1 MKKTMATETKLNKR
15 SFLSTVVLCA
25 MALLLCS
32 SFTFSWLTSKIDYLN
47 TVIRMGEFG
56 ATVNVYYED
65 GSLLTTGTTQGDDVA
80 VDNAISGDTNWSAGT
95 VGYRFIEVNNTGTI
109 NLNSYLSL
117 GFNCVNFSGT
127 TNQVTDSFFVRV
139 TDITSSVKSFTAS
152 GNKLSGYI
160 EKFKP
165 DTASGIQKTGK
176 SFTESTDTKKL
187 GVTVGGGKSY
197 YLFEYCCYDL
207 SPLLFS
213 EDSTISIDAK
223 IRVQQTN
230 APAVKSDKGLITASG
245 DENSKDDATP
255 VKNTT
260 VVPSSEVNTVPQ
272 PTEPIKSD
280 TEVEPTLPD
289 NTVVETTTVEPTT
302 SSNDKPTSTE
312 NKSKEEWEVRT
323 LEGGKACEIIS
334 YNSSKKI
341 VEVPTKIGNAVVVA
355 IGSSV
360 FSGTN
365 VEKVTIPATVSNLD
379 ANALNVKTIR
389 NVDIKKENKVNGVT
403 YTSPYSV
410 KDLVVYSAD
419 KTMLIKYLSQ
429 KTDKEYT
436 VDSNTVAI
444 CDNAFSNVLLKT
456 LDLSTAKSVSSSAFE
471 NAEIDNY
478 VFHTIEPPVVSS
490 MNTFGEVKTEYKLSG
505 VSYKADTVLHVP
517 EVGYGNYS
525 NSTAFESY
533 AKAKAIKKDSTV
545 GSCVTT
551 IKKDGLV
558 YSIIKNNTEY
568 DGVKFDREGRVY
580 LAVVTGYYDIPD
592 DGVVKVLSSL
602 VYTKETKDTH
612 KKVAYSCPVVGI
624 ADNAFANAKAMK
636 ILVLPDKNVHYSSDA
651 FQGCDDLGLIDYDS
665 VLPFDVSKFDAI
677 MDYSKIALSD
687 GDNEENN
694 E

>member
-25 MALLLCS
+25 MALLMCA

-117 GFNCVNFSGT
+117 GFNCANFSGT

-260 VVPSSEVNTVPQ
+260 DVPSPEVNTVPQ

-444 CDNAFSNVLLKT
+444 CDNAFSNVSLKT

-545 GSCVTT
+545 GSSVTT
-551 IKKDGLV
+551 IEKDGLV
-558 YSIIKNNTEY
+558 YSIIKNDTEY
-568 DGVKFDREGRVY
+568 DGVKYDREGRIY
-580 LAVVTGYYDIPD
+580 LAVVTGYNDIPE

-602 VYTKETKDTH
+602 VYTKEDKETGD
-612 KKVAYSCPVVGI
+612 KVAYSCPVVGI
-624 ADNAFANAKAMK
+624 ADNAFKNAKAMK
-636 ILVLPDKNVHYSSDA
+636 ILVLPNREVHYSSDA
-651 FQGCDDLGLIDYDS
+651 FPGCDNLGLIDYDS

-677 MDYSKIALSD
+677 FDNTKTSSSNGD
-687 GDNEENN
+687 DNEDKE
-694 E
+694 